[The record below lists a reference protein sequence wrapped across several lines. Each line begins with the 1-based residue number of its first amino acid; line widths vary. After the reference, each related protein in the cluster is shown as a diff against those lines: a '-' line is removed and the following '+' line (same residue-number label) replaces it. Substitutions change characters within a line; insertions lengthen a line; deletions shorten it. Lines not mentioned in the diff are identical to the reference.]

1 MTVSSQYNKKHLPFG
16 HSKAILDDNVLDLL
30 KSVPLK
36 LLEIEYDNN
45 IKDNFLKNYLTW
57 IQSTEINSITGLEN
71 FSHAAYSNGTTESF
85 DKFYLKHKDRR
96 FRCFR
101 GEYLYHRLSWR
112 NYYPNWVFADD
123 DCLHENDAVV
133 ISLPFSNTG
142 DKHKLHE
149 AMLDICD
156 EKGIPVLVDC
166 CYFGIC
172 SDIEFNFDHP
182 SIQEIV
188 FSLSKTFPVA
198 HSRIGMRLSRTD
210 DDDSL
215 FVVNKNNYINNLGCY
230 IGNCLIENFGPDYI
244 PNKYKDTQIDICKL
258 LSVEPSNTVLF
269 GIDSKDRFIEYK
281 RDQGSPDSDVNRLSF
296 HGYFNKPI
304 EEIAQCLKAE

>member
-1 MTVSSQYNKKHLPFG
+1 MTAPFQYNKKHLPFG
-16 HSKAILDDNVLDLL
+16 HSKAILDEEVLNTLRSASLDI
-30 KSVPLK
+30 VD
-36 LLEIEYDNN
+36 IEYDEN
-45 IKDNFLKNYLTW
+45 IREEFLNTYVSW
-57 IQSTEINSITGLEN
+57 IQSTKINSISGLEN
-71 FSHAAYSNGTTESF
+71 FPYKSYSNGTTEAF

-112 NYYPNWVFADD
+112 NYHPNWVFADD
-123 DCLHENDAVV
+123 ECLDENDAVV

-172 SDIEFNFDHP
+172 SDINFNFDHP

-198 HSRIGMRLSRTD
+198 HTRIGMRLSRTD

-215 FVVNKNNYINNLGCY
+215 FVVNKNDYINRLGCY
-230 IGNCLIENFGPDYI
+230 IGKILIDNFEPDYI
-244 PNKYKDTQIDICKL
+244 PNKYKEEQKNLCEA
-258 LSVEPSNTVLF
+258 LSVQPSNSVLF
-269 GIDSKDRFIEYK
+269 GIDVSDKFLEYK
-281 RDQGSPDSDVNRLSF
+281 RDSGSPDSDVNRLSF
-296 HGYFNKPI
+296 HNFFNKPI
-304 EEIAQCLKAE
+304 EEIKNV